1 MKKNDAPLS
10 QGEKVVSLDL
20 VKGVRY
26 NAEEEKEENTIGR
39 QIEAARE
46 RLGLSRSDLRGLVS
60 NYGVTS
66 HRDIVRRWE
75 IGETIPTAYQL
86 IALCH
91 ALNLDEGFAYFGGL
105 AHQLNEVGQK
115 KLLDYKNDLIATGL
129 YSPESQEIEYIDMP
143 VSYLPAS
150 AGTGSILDED
160 NCEWISVPKTS
171 VPAGADRGIRVS
183 GDSMEPVYNDGQLV
197 WVQFTKE
204 LRPGEEGIFMLDD
217 KGYIKAFSL
226 QTPDETCKE
235 AFTDIDG
242 VLRPQPVLKSY
253 NKKYDPIVIT
263 PDVRFEIVGRVLR

>member
-1 MKKNDAPLS
+1 MKKNNAPLP
-10 QGEKVVSLDL
+10 QREKVVSLDL
-20 VKGVRY
+20 VKGLRY

-105 AHQLNEVGQK
+105 AHQLNDVGQK

-129 YSPESQEIEYIDMP
+129 YSLESQEIEYIDMP

-160 NCEWISVPKTS
+160 N
-171 VPAGADRGIRVS
+171 
-183 GDSMEPVYNDGQLV
+183 
-197 WVQFTKE
+197 
-204 LRPGEEGIFMLDD
+204 
-217 KGYIKAFSL
+217 
-226 QTPDETCKE
+226 
-235 AFTDIDG
+235 
-242 VLRPQPVLKSY
+242 
-253 NKKYDPIVIT
+253 
-263 PDVRFEIVGRVLR
+263 